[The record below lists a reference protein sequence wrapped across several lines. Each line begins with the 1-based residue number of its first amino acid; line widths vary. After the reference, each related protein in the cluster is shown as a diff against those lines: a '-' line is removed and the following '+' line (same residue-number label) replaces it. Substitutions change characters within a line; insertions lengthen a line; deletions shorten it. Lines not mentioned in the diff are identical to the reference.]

1 MATDRQTPCLYYVCA
16 GFCTK
21 GRKADHAHY
30 CQHCN
35 KYQPRAKVRYKNQ
48 KKEKLEK
55 IRKDAEAVAA
65 NLEGVTLTI
74 ATKVS
79 STGTMQFGRI
89 YDCEQ
94 CHNENAFD
102 IYTVSNISVFHNRQ
116 GNYRG

>member
-35 KYQPRAKVRYKNQ
+35 KYQPRAKVRYKNP

-55 IRKDAEAVAA
+55 IRKNERYQNEEKIE
-65 NLEGVTLTI
+65 NLYIRILYRNDPMD
-74 ATKVS
+74 
-79 STGTMQFGRI
+79 MQFGRI

>member
-1 MATDRQTPCLYYVCA
+1 MRGKRLAKMKYSPQEKKQKTDATNLTRRSRVMATDRQTPCLYYVCA

-55 IRKDAEAVAA
+55 IRK
-65 NLEGVTLTI
+65 
-74 ATKVS
+74 
-79 STGTMQFGRI
+79 
-89 YDCEQ
+89 
-94 CHNENAFD
+94 NER
-102 IYTVSNISVFHNRQ
+102 Y
-116 GNYRG
+116 

>member
-55 IRKDAEAVAA
+55 IE
-65 NLEGVTLTI
+65 NLYIRILYRNDPMD
-74 ATKVS
+74 
-79 STGTMQFGRI
+79 MQFGRI